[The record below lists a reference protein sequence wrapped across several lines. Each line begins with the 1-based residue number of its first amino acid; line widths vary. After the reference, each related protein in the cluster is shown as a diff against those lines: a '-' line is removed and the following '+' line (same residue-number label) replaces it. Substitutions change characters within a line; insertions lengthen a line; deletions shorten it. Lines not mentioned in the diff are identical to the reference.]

1 MIYIVVRY
9 NCNVLLLTAIPPV
22 IRSAA
27 SLLTI
32 ADTRKAERL
41 FDFSPANVIPFF
53 PVTPR
58 TDLVEFDRVFHGN
71 YLKGSRKRW
80 ARCVSQSLSF
90 RSSFPCCSAITTNFV
105 SAQNGCFCV
114 GALRR
119 SSERFTATVPGPAFT
134 ARTSAVSPFVS
145 ADFCRNRLR

>member
-58 TDLVEFDRVFHGN
+58 TDLVEFDRVLGYYNKFRPGTKWV
-71 YLKGSRKRW
+71 LLRGSAEAIKREIY
-80 ARCVSQSLSF
+80 CY
-90 RSSFPCCSAITTNFV
+90 RSRTGVYGEDLCSITVFV
-105 SAQNGCFCV
+105 S
-114 GALRR
+114 
-119 SSERFTATVPGPAFT
+119 
-134 ARTSAVSPFVS
+134 
-145 ADFCRNRLR
+145 